1 MKTVAYF
8 GVSTAL
14 QDAGSQC
21 FAILKYARR
30 QGFRVDDIT
39 EATASART
47 NAKHRRPDRLMAVLE
62 PSNRLVVGEQF
73 RRGRSLDAVVAPR

>member
-8 GVSTAL
+8 GVSTAQ

-30 QGFRVDDIT
+30 QGFRVDDIERH
-39 EATASART
+39 EALLNLVVVRD
-47 NAKHRRPDRLMAVLE
+47 HRRRPVAAGRLKLRA
-62 PSNRLVVGEQF
+62 
-73 RRGRSLDAVVAPR
+73 A